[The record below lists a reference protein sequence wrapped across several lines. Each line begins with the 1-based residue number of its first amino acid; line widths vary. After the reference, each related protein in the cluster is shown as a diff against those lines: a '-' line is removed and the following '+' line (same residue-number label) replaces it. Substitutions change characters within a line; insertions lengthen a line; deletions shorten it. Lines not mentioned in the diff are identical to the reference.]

1 MDLDN
6 DQWLAPF
13 KGKKILVTGGAG
25 FFASHLTKKLHR
37 AGAEVYVLTKY
48 KSIIDNI
55 RLVKIW
61 DDIHPVEADLRNT
74 DSLTQIKDI
83 APEIVFHFAAYNHV
97 GDSFLHVAESMQS
110 NAVGTAN
117 VMEAYEGYEKFVYID
132 TSEAYGYQESVP
144 FTETQI
150 PFPTS
155 PYAVGKYAGELYAQM
170 KHHVTKQPIVMLR
183 PFNVFG
189 PYQSPK
195 AIIAE
200 IIIKCLR
207 GEEIRSTEGI
217 QTRDF
222 NYVENLVDGVL
233 MSALEDKCIG
243 QVMNIG
249 SGVEITI
256 KDLILK
262 IHELTNSDSKL
273 SIGALP
279 YRPTEIWRMQAD
291 NQRATEILG
300 WTPKVSLDEGLSL
313 SIDWYRKFIDVYYG
327 EDSGLVSL

>member
-1 MDLDN
+1 MSN
-6 DQWLAPF
+6 HWLEQF
-13 KGKKILVTGGAG
+13 HGKRILVTGGAG
-25 FFASHLTKKLHR
+25 FFASHLTKKLHA
-37 AGAEVYVLTKY
+37 AGAEVHMMTKY

-55 RLVKIW
+55 RLAKIW
-61 DDIHPVEADLRNT
+61 DDIHPFEADLRNT
-74 DSLTQIKDI
+74 DSLSQVRDI
-83 APEIVFHFAAYNHV
+83 APEIIFHFAAYNHV
-97 GDSFLHVAESMQS
+97 GDSFLHVSESMQS

-117 VMEAYEGYEKFVYID
+117 LFEAYDKYKRFVYID
-132 TSEAYGYQESVP
+132 TSEAYGYQTSVP
-144 FTETQI
+144 FTETMQ

-170 KHHVTKQPIVMLR
+170 KHHVQNLPIVMLR

-207 GEEIRSTEGI
+207 GEEILSTEGI

-233 MSALEDKCIG
+233 MSSLEDKCIG

-262 IHELTNSDSKL
+262 IHELTESKSKL
-273 SIGALP
+273 SIGALA

-291 NQRATEILG
+291 AKRANEIIG
-300 WTPKVSLDEGLSL
+300 WSPSVSLEEGLKL
-313 SIDWYRKFIDVYYG
+313 SIDWYRRFIDVFYNQ
-327 EDSGLVSL
+327 DSDLVNL

>member
-1 MDLDN
+1 M
-6 DQWLAPF
+6 
-13 KGKKILVTGGAG
+13 
-25 FFASHLTKKLHR
+25 S
-37 AGAEVYVLTKY
+37 
-48 KSIIDNI
+48 
-55 RLVKIW
+55 
-61 DDIHPVEADLRNT
+61 
-74 DSLTQIKDI
+74 
-83 APEIVFHFAAYNHV
+83 
-97 GDSFLHVAESMQS
+97 ESMQS

-117 VMEAYEGYEKFVYID
+117 VMEAYEDYKKFIYID

-144 FTETQI
+144 FTESML
-150 PFPTS
+150 PYPTS

-170 KHHVTKQPIVMLR
+170 KYHVTKKPIVMLR

-207 GEEIRSTEGI
+207 GEEIKSTEGI

-222 NYVENLVDGVL
+222 NFVENLVDGVL
-233 MSALEDKCIG
+233 MSANNDKCVG

-262 IHELTNSDSKL
+262 IHELTESKSKL

-291 NQRATEILG
+291 NRLASEIIG
-300 WTPKVSLDEGLSL
+300 WTPKVSLEEGLKI
-313 SIDWYRKFIDVYYG
+313 SIEWYKKFTEVYYG
-327 EDSGLVSL
+327 KDSGLVNL